1 MRFSFASIKQEIV
14 KAQKS
19 YFEEFNSLGRD
30 AYLKF
35 KYIYAFVM
43 AVSHK
48 LTLLCLGVKLKV
60 LAEAA
65 ENYNAVLAENRKM
78 FNEIQDLK
86 GATT

>member
-1 MRFSFASIKQEIV
+1 M
-14 KAQKS
+14 
-19 YFEEFNSLGRD
+19 
-30 AYLKF
+30 
-35 KYIYAFVM
+35 YAFVM